1 MAGNQLI
8 DRDPGGQA
16 VLPLYLQQTQ
26 DQHNRQI
33 SSEEYSV
40 NVF

>member
-16 VLPLYLQQTQ
+16 VLPLYLEQTQ
-26 DQHNRQI
+26 DQHN
-33 SSEEYSV
+33 
-40 NVF
+40 